1 MPPES
6 GRFLRDNVFLV
17 AAVALPVVIVGLFLL
32 TTAIPRWTVPPP
44 AYDLLVRTS
53 EYEHPNPAV
62 FVDFVVRDARL
73 HASIR
78 VAAPNSYGPRAKLWL
93 FDHATLNTREIAI
106 DLPRELGP
114 GESTRMVPIDALA
127 GRRVVTDAR
136 APDGYELLNRTHGG
150 TGLLGGLFGVG
161 RHGESASLVNRG
173 RVIPIRTSAPHSYQ
187 SPQFVGWLIDQGSR

>member
-1 MPPES
+1 MPSDS
-6 GRFLRDNVFLV
+6 GRYLRDNVFLV

-44 AYDLLVRTS
+44 AYDLLLRTS
-53 EYEHPNPAV
+53 EYEHPNPAL

-78 VAAPNSYGPRAKLWL
+78 VAEPNSYAPRAKLWR
-93 FDHATLNTREIAI
+93 FDRATMNTSEIAL

-136 APDGYELLNRTHGG
+136 APDGYELQNRTQRG
-150 TGLLGGLFGVG
+150 TGVLGNLFGMG
-161 RHGESASLVNRG
+161 RYGESVALVNRG
-173 RVIPIRTSAPHSYQ
+173 RVIPVRTSAPHSYQ
-187 SPQFVGWLIDQGSR
+187 SPQFVGWLIDDGSR